1 MPSFTDS
8 KIYKLSFGVSDH
20 FYIGSTTQDLSKRLS
35 KHRTRYIN
43 HKTDLF
49 NVIMDSNLEDWKI
62 ELIENY
68 SCDNKN
74 ELRKREQYFIDLL
87 KPTMNTVK
95 AYKNDVY
102 LKSLTNDFDTERKKR
117 VLTLSQRKKDY
128 EQVKKLEKAKYKE
141 EYESKFIICGC
152 GKKIYNI
159 PFKVN
164 IHNESAKHKK
174 YLLNQGL

>member
-1 MPSFTDS
+1 
-8 KIYKLSFGVSDH
+8 
-20 FYIGSTTQDLSKRLS
+20 
-35 KHRTRYIN
+35 
-43 HKTDLF
+43 
-49 NVIMDSNLEDWKI
+49 
-62 ELIENY
+62 
-68 SCDNKN
+68 
-74 ELRKREQYFIDLL
+74 
-87 KPTMNTVK
+87 MNTVK
-95 AYKNDVY
+95 AYKNDVC
-102 LKSLTNDFDTERKKR
+102 LKSRSSSTNDFNTNDFDTERKKR

>member
-95 AYKNDVY
+95 AYKNDVC